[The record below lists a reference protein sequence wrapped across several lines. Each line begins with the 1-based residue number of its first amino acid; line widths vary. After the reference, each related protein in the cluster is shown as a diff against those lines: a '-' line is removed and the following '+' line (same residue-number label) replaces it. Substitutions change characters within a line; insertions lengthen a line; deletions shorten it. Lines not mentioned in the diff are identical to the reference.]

1 MTEKGSIVNA
11 SLKLNAILNVIRQL
25 STLVFPLITFPYV
38 TRILQ
43 SENYGKIN
51 YSSSINSY
59 FALIA
64 ALGFSLYA
72 MREGA
77 GLRDNKKDFTNF
89 ANQIFTLNIGST
101 IVAILLELIFLL
113 FWKGKIE
120 YKILMAIYCVGYICS
135 TLGVEWICNIYEDYL
150 YITIRTIIIQIL
162 SMILLFTLV
171 HNSNDFYISA
181 MIQVFSSSAG
191 YIFSFF
197 YVRKYTRLKLVR
209 VQNWKKHF
217 LPILIL
223 FSNSALVSIYLN
235 SDVTILGTFKG
246 DAVVGIYTVAVNIYS
261 IVKNCL
267 NAINGVTIPRL
278 TYYIRTNNKKDFKI
292 LADNVFKMVITLG
305 IPALTGL
312 FLLSDNAII
321 IISGESYLGASTA
334 LKILSIALIMASMAN
349 LFTSGILIAN
359 GEEKKVLT
367 CTIVGASLNISLNF
381 IFIPMFSLNG
391 AAFTTLVAET
401 CVFIMSMFFSRKY
414 YNLSNVKKTIFKVMF
429 GSFFIIVVCKI
440 ITILDLMIFVDTLL
454 KILVSVFVYFF
465 IQIVLQNDVLLEP
478 LKNRRKRNENH

>member
-171 HNSNDFYISA
+171 HNSNDFYIYA

-334 LKILSIALIMASMAN
+334 LKILSIALIMA
-349 LFTSGILIAN
+349 
-359 GEEKKVLT
+359 
-367 CTIVGASLNISLNF
+367 
-381 IFIPMFSLNG
+381 
-391 AAFTTLVAET
+391 
-401 CVFIMSMFFSRKY
+401 
-414 YNLSNVKKTIFKVMF
+414 
-429 GSFFIIVVCKI
+429 
-440 ITILDLMIFVDTLL
+440 
-454 KILVSVFVYFF
+454 
-465 IQIVLQNDVLLEP
+465 
-478 LKNRRKRNENH
+478 

>member
-135 TLGVEWICNIYEDYL
+135 TLGV
-150 YITIRTIIIQIL
+150 
-162 SMILLFTLV
+162 
-171 HNSNDFYISA
+171 
-181 MIQVFSSSAG
+181 
-191 YIFSFF
+191 
-197 YVRKYTRLKLVR
+197 
-209 VQNWKKHF
+209 
-217 LPILIL
+217 
-223 FSNSALVSIYLN
+223 
-235 SDVTILGTFKG
+235 
-246 DAVVGIYTVAVNIYS
+246 
-261 IVKNCL
+261 
-267 NAINGVTIPRL
+267 
-278 TYYIRTNNKKDFKI
+278 
-292 LADNVFKMVITLG
+292 
-305 IPALTGL
+305 
-312 FLLSDNAII
+312 
-321 IISGESYLGASTA
+321 
-334 LKILSIALIMASMAN
+334 
-349 LFTSGILIAN
+349 
-359 GEEKKVLT
+359 
-367 CTIVGASLNISLNF
+367 
-381 IFIPMFSLNG
+381 
-391 AAFTTLVAET
+391 
-401 CVFIMSMFFSRKY
+401 
-414 YNLSNVKKTIFKVMF
+414 
-429 GSFFIIVVCKI
+429 
-440 ITILDLMIFVDTLL
+440 
-454 KILVSVFVYFF
+454 
-465 IQIVLQNDVLLEP
+465 
-478 LKNRRKRNENH
+478 